1 MEKAPVAVLATHNG
15 HQHGNDKSLWSLGKS
30 NSSSDNNSQNSRNRI
45 SMTNPP
51 AGHPADPSNTK
62 DSSTLLNNNNPS
74 STNTTNN
81 NNNRNDPQTWSR
93 GGRQFTS
100 PREIYTRSLYRICLK
115 FTTSEDEDEGKP
127 EPGTAYWTQYSKI
140 TTIGNGGPSSPSPDD
155 ICRRMDDSM
164 SGPAAGILSRL
175 WDGDGEQAAL
185 YALRAGMTNGWYIR
199 GDKGDAAVRVGK
211 AQIIPGGGAQNVSGG
226 GDAGGLSKDF
236 RLLSLD
242 SERWVLCK
250 GASFAAGNSVFNV
263 EDVSDAKQ
271 KVTVHCSKG
280 PMRGKLIDVHASRCP
295 YVFGRA
301 HEADLCIMDRELSR
315 KHGAILYVNGKSPKG
330 QGSSQQNKSKGYFIL
345 VDLESTNG
353 SYMRLIGPYGH
364 KGVGALSIG
373 DEFIVGRT
381 GFSVNRFDYG
391 ISEAIGARPTMEDRS
406 IVIQSLM
413 YDPPQ
418 NHYNNEQKEALN
430 ELAMTSFAAVFDG
443 HGGDECSNFLV
454 QALPRNI
461 RSQMFAERDSL
472 RNAIEN
478 SRGGSRAAAGSNSGG
493 GGNQSEPP
501 TEDATSELMRRI
513 LKTAYLRTDK
523 EFISPQKCSS
533 EWIHCRHSYING

>member
-30 NSSSDNNSQNSRNRI
+30 NSSSDNNSHNSRNRI

-51 AGHPADPSNTK
+51 AGHSADPSTTK

-74 STNTTNN
+74 STNTTNNN

-185 YALRAGMTNGWYIR
+185 HALRAGMTNGWYIR

-226 GDAGGLSKDF
+226 GDAGGLSKRFSFIIIGF
-236 RLLSLD
+236 RTM
-242 SERWVLCK
+242 
-250 GASFAAGNSVFNV
+250 G
-263 EDVSDAKQ
+263 
-271 KVTVHCSKG
+271 
-280 PMRGKLIDVHASRCP
+280 
-295 YVFGRA
+295 
-301 HEADLCIMDRELSR
+301 
-315 KHGAILYVNGKSPKG
+315 
-330 QGSSQQNKSKGYFIL
+330 
-345 VDLESTNG
+345 
-353 SYMRLIGPYGH
+353 
-364 KGVGALSIG
+364 
-373 DEFIVGRT
+373 IV
-381 GFSVNRFDYG
+381 
-391 ISEAIGARPTMEDRS
+391 
-406 IVIQSLM
+406 
-413 YDPPQ
+413 
-418 NHYNNEQKEALN
+418 
-430 ELAMTSFAAVFDG
+430 
-443 HGGDECSNFLV
+443 
-454 QALPRNI
+454 
-461 RSQMFAERDSL
+461 
-472 RNAIEN
+472 
-478 SRGGSRAAAGSNSGG
+478 
-493 GGNQSEPP
+493 
-501 TEDATSELMRRI
+501 
-513 LKTAYLRTDK
+513 
-523 EFISPQKCSS
+523 
-533 EWIHCRHSYING
+533 